1 MATHGTSGSRR
12 MATSAHVA
20 STWKARPSAPTAS
33 SGLRKRLGTV
43 GSAHARGGGQSRGA
57 GGVGLRGLTA
67 SLGHVR
73 RLALGKGRERQ
84 ALERVDGA
92 PVLDADE
99 RARALQ
105 RVHVVVQVGVQARN
119 RLMGHAAGL
128 AWHGGVLGVA
138 HGHVVVLGRLGAPL
152 VHLRLRHQ
160 DLAVVPAKKCGEPWS
175 GRASRERAVEQWSS
189 RSATKGVPF
198 VRRHRRGADADAA
211 RGADVEAGTCVWV
224 DMWVVLVVCRV
235 VSMKWVYRSTPTTA
249 WSRRSGARC
258 WCPPYTPETGCRRGA
273 G

>member
-1 MATHGTSGSRR
+1 MQSCGEVMATHGTSGSRR

-43 GSAHARGGGQSRGA
+43 GSAHARGGGPSRGA

-105 RVHVVVQVGVQARN
+105 RVHVVVEVGVQARN

-128 AWHGGVLGVA
+128 ARHGGVLGVA
-138 HGHVVVLGRLGAPL
+138 DGHVVVLGRLGAPL
-152 VHLRLRHQ
+152 VHLRLRHE

-175 GRASRERAVEQWSS
+175 RQSEQSEQWSS
-189 RSATKGVPF
+189 GAAEAQLKACRLSAVTDEARMPMPPEVPMSKPAP
-198 VRRHRRGADADAA
+198 VCGS
-211 RGADVEAGTCVWV
+211 TCGWCL
-224 DMWVVLVVCRV
+224 WCV
-235 VSMKWVYRSTPTTA
+235 VSFYEVGLP
-249 WSRRSGARC
+249 
-258 WCPPYTPETGCRRGA
+258 
-273 G
+273 